1 LVLALW
7 LYRGYNLNIIT
18 TKEQLDEMVAYY
30 LQQDAF
36 AFDVETV
43 GDHRGIPAVNE
54 VMWISFATHGR
65 GDVIPMGHPNGEFIE
80 LIRPLT
86 GQGEKRL
93 AAGLPARPLD
103 YSRDDKKAEKVFGPA
118 PKQLFPAE
126 VFNALEPLMFN
137 ESILTIGHN
146 LVFDLSSVTKY
157 YGRVPVGP
165 YFDTL
170 MGSFVYDNRNKGK
183 LGLDDCL
190 QRELGYSMEKGI
202 GHKVEEYSFDE
213 VAKYSYLDSKYTFLL
228 WKVIAPKIK
237 EVGVEKIMDLE
248 MEVLRVLCDMKLT
261 GAPIDTDHLSELSV
275 KLEAE
280 VEQVRSDIYR
290 IAGQVF
296 NLNSNAEKQWLL
308 YGPTEEGCRGLKPEI
323 LTGAGKKK
331 KANLTYKDYSVS
343 AEALEPFRE
352 SDELVAALLTYS
364 DLNKLLSTYVV
375 PYLGGEVTKTTN
387 GKSKVESKESML
399 INGRIYGDFVQWG
412 AETGRFSS
420 RNPNLQNIPNPR
432 TAHGK
437 SIRNLFAAPEGYK
450 FVVADYSQIEPRIIA
465 SMSKDPIMMGN
476 YLNGED
482 IYTTVGN
489 TMGVDRAAGK
499 VLVLAMAYGVGP
511 DKISRQIGCELNA
524 AKKLLNDFAFKFQSI
539 NDYRSKVIGVTR
551 NKGYIATIMNRKRF
565 LPDITSKVPAFR
577 ASAERQA
584 FNTRIQGSAADIIK
598 LAMIRA
604 HEMIP
609 EGAKLILTVH
619 DELVTLT
626 PDSLVDKT
634 KEAIREAMEGI
645 NLLDVPLIA
654 DITVVQRWG
663 DAK

>member
-1 LVLALW
+1 
-7 LYRGYNLNIIT
+7 
-18 TKEQLDEMVAYY
+18 MVAYY

-43 GDHRGIPAVNE
+43 GEHRGIPAVNE

-65 GDVIPMGHPNGEFIE
+65 GDVIPMGHPNGDFIE

-86 GQGEKRL
+86 GQGEKRV
-93 AAGLPARPLD
+93 AAGYEARPLD

-126 VFNALEPLMFN
+126 VFKALEPLMFN
-137 ESILTIGHN
+137 ENILTIGHN

-157 YGRVPVGP
+157 YGRTPVGP

-237 EVGVEKIMDLE
+237 EVDVEKIMELE
-248 MEVLRVLCDMKLT
+248 MGVLSVLCDMKLT
-261 GAPIDTDHLSELSV
+261 GAPIDTEHLSELSA

-308 YGPTEEGCRGLKPEI
+308 YGPTEEGCRGLKAEI

-331 KANLTYKDYSVS
+331 NANLTYKDYSVS

-375 PYLGGEVTKTTN
+375 PYIGGDVVKTTN

-450 FVVADYSQIEPRIIA
+450 LVVADYSQIEPRIIA
-465 SMSKDPIMMGN
+465 SMSKDPIMLKN
-476 YLNGED
+476 YLDGGD
-482 IYTTVGN
+482 IYTTVGD

-511 DKISRQIGCELNA
+511 DKISRQIGCSLED
-524 AKKLLNDFAFKFQSI
+524 AKKLLNNFSFKFPAI
-539 NDYRSKVIGVTR
+539 NDYRAKVIGVTR

-604 HEMIP
+604 HQMIP
-609 EGAKLILTVH
+609 EGSKLILTVH

-626 PDSLVDKT
+626 PDSLLEQT
-634 KEAIREAMEGI
+634 QAAIREAMEGI
-645 NLLDVPLIA
+645 NILEVPLIA
-654 DITVVQRWG
+654 DMTAVQRWG

>member
-1 LVLALW
+1 
-7 LYRGYNLNIIT
+7 
-18 TKEQLDEMVAYY
+18 MVAYY

-54 VMWISFATHGR
+54 VLWISFATHGR
-65 GDVIPMGHPNGEFIE
+65 GDVVPMGHPNGDFIE

-86 GQGEKRL
+86 GQGEKRV
-93 AAGLPARPLD
+93 AAGLSARPLD

-126 VFNALEPLMFN
+126 VFKAIEPLMFN
-137 ESILTIGHN
+137 ENILTIGHN
-146 LVFDLSSVTKY
+146 LVFDLCSVTKY
-157 YGRVPVGP
+157 YDRVPLGP

-228 WKVIAPKIK
+228 WKVLAPKIK
-237 EVGVEKIMDLE
+237 AVDVEKIMTLE
-248 MEVLRVLCDMKLT
+248 MDVLRVLCDMKLT
-261 GAPIDTDHLSELSV
+261 GAPIDTEHLVELSV

-280 VEQVRSDIYR
+280 VEQVRSEIYG

-308 YGPTEEGCRGLKPEI
+308 YGPKEEGCRGLKPSI

-331 KANLTYKDYSVS
+331 DKDLIYKDYSVS
-343 AEALEPFRE
+343 AEALEEFSE
-352 SDELVAALLTYS
+352 SDALVTSLLKYS
-364 DLNKLLSTYVV
+364 DLNKLLSTYVI
-375 PYLGGEVTKTTN
+375 PYLGGEITKTTN
-387 GKSKVESKESML
+387 GKSKIESKESML

-420 RNPNLQNIPNPR
+420 RNPNLQNIPNPS
-432 TAHGK
+432 ASDIGK
-437 SIRNLFAAPEGYK
+437 SIRNLFYAPEGYK
-450 FVVADYSQIEPRIIA
+450 LVVADYSQIEPRILA
-465 SMSKDPIMMGN
+465 SMSGDPILVNN
-476 YLNGED
+476 YLESGD
-482 IYTTVGN
+482 IYTTIGN
-489 TMGVDRAAGK
+489 TMGVDRKAGK
-499 VLVLAMAYGVGP
+499 VLVLAMMYGVGP
-511 DKISRQIGCELNA
+511 DKIASQIGCKVPE
-524 AKKLLNDFAFKFQSI
+524 AKALLQNFADKFPSVS
-539 NDYRSKVIGVTR
+539 DYRAKVIGVSR
-551 NKGYIATIMNRKRF
+551 NKGYIATLMGRKRF

-604 HEMIP
+604 HNTIP
-609 EGAKLILTVH
+609 KGAKLILTVH

-626 PDSLVDKT
+626 PDALVDKT
-634 KEAIREAMEGI
+634 QEAIREAMEGI
-645 NLLDVPLIA
+645 HFLDVPLVA

-663 DAK
+663 EAE